1 MPLLEYVASQSTA
14 RPELI
19 EVTPFGAYLRKNI
32 VESVDDSG
40 DVTVTFYNY
49 EETYM
54 TIDQFNAYANQLLM
68 NGQEDSTNNQLAIM
82 EAFADL
88 YETMLMNV

>member
-1 MPLLEYVASQSTA
+1 MKLNFIKTYST
-14 RPELI
+14 I
-19 EVTPFGAYLRKNI
+19 EPQRIHVERDIAYIRRNI
-32 VESVDDSG
+32 STEIDDSG
-40 DVTVTFYNY
+40 DIPVTIYNY
-49 EETYM
+49 EEAKLS
-54 TIDQFNAYANQLLM
+54 IDQFNAYANQLLM